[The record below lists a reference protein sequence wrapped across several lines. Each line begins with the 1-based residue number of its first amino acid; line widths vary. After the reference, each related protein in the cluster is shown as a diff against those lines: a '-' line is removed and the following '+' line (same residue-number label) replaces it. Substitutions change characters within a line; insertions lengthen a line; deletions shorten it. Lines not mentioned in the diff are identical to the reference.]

1 MRDPELVARAHRA
14 AVALEQAWERWRT
27 RHGQAGPVPP
37 VSSYV
42 GYSMEEPWGRPRVVF
57 GIDANEAELLA
68 ALLDR
73 QEGAAAGRR
82 PPETAPALVPAG
94 ERSPVRAVLP
104 EDNRPAGQPRL
115 PEQRGFPSGERHVPQ
130 PGPKPSVAPGPVGDD
145 TLTHAPLE
153 HHSVAGAGNG
163 TGGVGSIAA
172 ELAGWASGELPG
184 QASARLAAWEAIG
197 GVPVADPRQAAL
209 PSIDADE
216 IDKAAEPVR

>member
-1 MRDPELVARAHRA
+1 
-14 AVALEQAWERWRT
+14 
-27 RHGQAGPVPP
+27 
-37 VSSYV
+37 
-42 GYSMEEPWGRPRVVF
+42 MEEPRGRPRVVF

-68 ALLDR
+68 ALLD
-73 QEGAAAGRR
+73 EHKGAAAGYR
-82 PPETAPALVPAG
+82 PPENVPARVPAG
-94 ERSPVRAVLP
+94 EGSPAPAAVTQ
-104 EDNRPAGQPRL
+104 NRPAGQPRL
-115 PEQRGFPSGERHVPQ
+115 PEQRGFPGRERQAPL
-130 PGPKPSVAPGPVGDD
+130 PGPKPPVSPGPASDD

-153 HHSVAGAGNG
+153 HVSAGGAGSG
-163 TGGVGSIAA
+163 TGGVGSMAA